1 MTSENNKLLMQVAKL
16 YYAQQLT
23 QSEIG
28 RRLNTSRSTVSRL
41 LQEARDRGIVKIT
54 IEYPWERD
62 EKLEQALKR
71 TFKLRD
77 VRVLAG
83 YDQPIEDIRDG
94 RGLLAAEYI
103 DQIIRDDMVLAMSFG
118 RSLASMVQQL
128 KPTRQVN
135 LTVVQLIG
143 ALGAENPLLDGPDQV
158 RDTARAY
165 GGQYRY
171 LHAPLLVED
180 RQTRDRLMQQPTVL
194 ETLSLARRA
203 DVAVLGIGALES
215 GTSGLIWTG
224 YLNQKDIIWLQNK
237 EGVGHMCAQY
247 YDINGQLL
255 DIDLNKRVIGIGLET
270 LRSIDTVIAIAGGEE
285 KAKAILGAIRGKYL
299 DILIT
304 DDQAAQKILEIDA
317 VVRMND
323 KSQNDDALDAQAEYE
338 QQIGH
343 WVS

>member
-1 MTSENNKLLMQVAKL
+1 MSSDNNKLLMQVAKL
-16 YYAQQLT
+16 YYTQQLT

-62 EKLEQALKR
+62 EALEHDLEH
-71 TFKLRD
+71 TFGLRE

-83 YDQPIEDIRDG
+83 YDQPIKEIREG
-94 RGLLAAEYI
+94 RGLLAAQYI
-103 DQIIRDDMVLAMSFG
+103 DQIIHDDIILAMSFG
-118 RSLASMVQQL
+118 RSLASMVQQVN
-128 KPTRQVN
+128 PTRQVN
-135 LTVVQLIG
+135 LTVVQMIG

-158 RDTARAY
+158 RDLANAY

-203 DVAVLGIGALES
+203 DIAVLGIGALAS

-224 YLNQKDIIWLQNK
+224 YLNQKDIDWLQSK
-237 EGVGHMCAQY
+237 GGVGHMCAQH
-247 YDINGQLL
+247 YDINGRLL
-255 DIDLNKRVIGIGLET
+255 DVDLNKRVIGIGLET

-285 KAKAILGAIRGKYL
+285 KAKAILGAIRGKYI

-304 DDQAAQKILEIDA
+304 DDLAAQKILEIDA
-317 VVRMND
+317 TTKMNG
-323 KSQNDDALDAQAEYE
+323 KEIPDAEAEY
-338 QQIGH
+338 
-343 WVS
+343 VL